1 MKFTG
6 RTLYV
11 SGLVTAADIESGQQP
26 VNTGLIPI
34 WENERPNY
42 GYLIRYVSSFP
53 NASSTDDGNASFIL
67 TTYSKRDIL
76 AMRNGGAAAG
86 NQVLQ
91 ILGVAAGVS
100 PAGNDRVVAS
110 YAASAQ
116 IGAERGI
123 VKRDALVVQSLSLG
137 VDSPRTSVSY
147 YIEMD
152 EYILDD
158 DEYAL
163 AMLGESDQNVGNFE
177 VRKA

>member
-1 MKFTG
+1 VKFTG
-6 RTLYV
+6 KTLYV
-11 SGLVTAADIESGQQP
+11 SGTVTTADILSGSQP
-26 VNTGLIPI
+26 VNKGLIPI

-42 GYLIRYVSSFP
+42 GYLIRFVSSFP
-53 NASSTDDGNASFIL
+53 GVSSTDDQNAPFIV
-67 TTYSKRDIL
+67 TTYSKRDVL
-76 AMRNGGAAAG
+76 ALRNAGSPGG

-91 ILGVAAGVS
+91 ILGVSPGVS
-100 PAGNDRVVAS
+100 PAANDRVVATFLPT
-110 YAASAQ
+110 AL

-123 VKRDALVVQSLSLG
+123 VKRDALIAQSLSLG
-137 VDSPRTSVSY
+137 IDEPRTSVSY

-177 VRKA
+177 VRLS